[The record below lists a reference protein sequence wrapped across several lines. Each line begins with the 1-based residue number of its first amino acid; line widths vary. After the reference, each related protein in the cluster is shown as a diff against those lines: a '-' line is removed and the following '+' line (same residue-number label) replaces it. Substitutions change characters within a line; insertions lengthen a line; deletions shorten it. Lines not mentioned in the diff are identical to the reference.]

1 MRNSKPILLVE
12 DDVVDAMT
20 VKRALDD
27 LKVPN
32 PLVTR
37 SNGEEALE
45 YLRDGNG
52 KKPCVILLDLNMP
65 KMDGFEASRIIRSPG
80 SGVLNPNIPIVAMT
94 AMAMKGDREQC
105 MAAGMNDYLTKPI
118 EPHKLFE
125 LLNKYLNV
133 F

>member
-1 MRNSKPILLVE
+1 
-12 DDVVDAMT
+12 
-20 VKRALDD
+20 
-27 LKVPN
+27 
-32 PLVTR
+32 
-37 SNGEEALE
+37 
-45 YLRDGNG
+45 
-52 KKPCVILLDLNMP
+52 
-65 KMDGFEASRIIRSPG
+65 
-80 SGVLNPNIPIVAMT
+80 VAMT